1 MVNCGAPASFFV
13 FFCIVSRVFF
23 LIFFL
28 LFPGAFKCSYAQV
41 GGKNI
46 DVCKAPIH
54 SSSNKKSKA
63 GRMTVNRRN
72 GTIVTLCGELRDESD
87 DIMETVF
94 ENGELVREYSWS
106 EIKANS
112 NVDMSTYSEWGP
124 AVEARA
130 QELLTQYKSSNRYA
144 SDVAKMTAADSEYK
158 PPY

>member
-1 MVNCGAPASFFV
+1 
-13 FFCIVSRVFF
+13 
-23 LIFFL
+23 
-28 LFPGAFKCSYAQV
+28 
-41 GGKNI
+41 
-46 DVCKAPIH
+46 
-54 SSSNKKSKA
+54 
-63 GRMTVNRRN
+63 
-72 GTIVTLCGELRDESD
+72 
-87 DIMETVF
+87 
-94 ENGELVREYSWS
+94 LVREYSWS